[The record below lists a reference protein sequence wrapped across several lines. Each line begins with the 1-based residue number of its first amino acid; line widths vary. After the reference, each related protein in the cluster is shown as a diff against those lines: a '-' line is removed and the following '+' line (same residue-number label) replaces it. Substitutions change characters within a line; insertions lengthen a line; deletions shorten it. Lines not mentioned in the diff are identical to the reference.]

1 MKAGKQRKKF
11 KRLSK
16 LLNDSYRKN
25 ILETYSKEISNK
37 DLKIP
42 SYAKHICE
50 LQLRS
55 RNMHF
60 SDDKTSYYGFP
71 PINFLCAKH
80 IDGTTSSKIIE
91 FKTIN
96 NLLKTKKINAAVE
109 IIEILLAMMVD
120 DDHTIVGFESEKRSL
135 KKKSEE
141 LKPEK
146 TKYVF

>member
-16 LLNDSYRKN
+16 LLNDDYRKL
-25 ILETYSKEISNK
+25 ILESYSREILDKE
-37 DLKIP
+37 LKIQ

-50 LQLRS
+50 LQLKS

-60 SDDKTSYYGFP
+60 SGDKSSYYGFP

-80 IDGTTSSKIIE
+80 LDGTTSSKIVE

-96 NLLKTKKINAAVE
+96 NLLKTKKIDTAVE
-109 IIEILLAMMVD
+109 IVEIMLAMMVD
-120 DDHTIVGFESEKRSL
+120 DDHTIVSFESEKE
-135 KKKSEE
+135 KIEE
-141 LKPEK
+141 TKTEK
-146 TKYVF
+146 TRYVY